1 MKRLLPS
8 LTLLVLIVLASAVSA
23 EPPLP
28 AKLQNLP
35 RYPGATVMQTMDLS
49 GNTNAIFEVS
59 ASPAQVVDFFN
70 SKLPSQGWSKV
81 MEARQDDG
89 AMISF
94 AKGNSSLTVGVG
106 AGEGGKVSYTIILSG
121 E

>member
-1 MKRLLPS
+1 MKPLSLCLSMLALL
-8 LTLLVLIVLASAVSA
+8 LLATFAFA

-35 RYPGATVMQTMDLS
+35 RYPGATVMQTMDVS
-49 GNTNAIFEVS
+49 GNTNAIFEVE
-59 ASPAQVVDFFN
+59 ATPAEVAEFFI
-70 SKLPSQGWSKV
+70 SQLSSQGWSKV

-94 AKGNSSLTVGVG
+94 AKGSTSLTVGVG
-106 AGEGGKVSYTIILSG
+106 AGEGGKVSYTIILTG